1 MNFNYFFY
9 YENYIVFI
17 YLFFGCIY
25 CKSLFPERKSE
36 FCKKSTEELDSTK
49 KMAIGAYLVIYYE
62 ETGMVYLI
70 TTECIECNCV
80 I

>member
-1 MNFNYFFY
+1 MEIIFC
-9 YENYIVFI
+9 I
-17 YLFFGCIY
+17 YLFIGCIY
-25 CKSLFPERKSE
+25 CKSLFPER
-36 FCKKSTEELDSTK
+36 KSTEELDSTK

-70 TTECIECNCV
+70 TTECNCV

>member
-1 MNFNYFFY
+1 MKIIFC
-9 YENYIVFI
+9 I
-17 YLFFGCIY
+17 YLFIFWLHI
-25 CKSLFPERKSE
+25 LQVIAPRK
-36 FCKKSTEELDSTK
+36 KIGVLQKSTEELDSTK

-70 TTECIECNCV
+70 TTECNCV

>member
-1 MNFNYFFY
+1 MKIIFC
-9 YENYIVFI
+9 I
-17 YLFFGCIY
+17 YLFIFWLHI
-25 CKSLFPERKSE
+25 LQVIVPRK
-36 FCKKSTEELDSTK
+36 KIGVLQKPTEELDSTK

-70 TTECIECNCV
+70 TTECTECNCV